1 MMRSQLA
8 LAFAV
13 LLPMIVQAA
22 DATDPYLW
30 LEDVDGEEAIAWV
43 KEQNSK
49 ATAEL
54 AASPAYQ
61 PIYDRALAILDSGD
75 RIPNPVLHG
84 STVYNFWQD
93 QEHPRGILRRTS
105 LASFASAAPAWEVLL
120 DIDAMAQADGEQ
132 WVYKGISCLAP
143 DFRLCMVELS
153 RGGSDASEHREFDT
167 RTKSFVDDG
176 FFVPQAKSGV
186 AWKDENTLWVGT
198 DWGPGSLT
206 TSGYARIVK
215 EWQRS
220 TPLAEARLIFETG
233 VEDTGVWPASIDTPE
248 GRYNLVFRRESFF
261 TGDVRLGVGDRL
273 VRLDLPNDADF
284 KTIFREHVLF
294 SLRSD
299 WQVGDKAF
307 AAGSLLAIAIDDLL
321 QGRQALTAL
330 FEPSARVSLD
340 SVATTHDRV
349 LLTTLDNVSS
359 RMYRVAFTDRQWI
372 REEVAL
378 PGLGAAAIEA
388 ASDVADLFFF
398 TYEDFLTPTTLYL
411 STGGEIEKV
420 KAQPTFFDADG
431 VQVAQHEAISADGT
445 RIPYFLVTPKGFE
458 PDGKTPTV
466 LYGYGGFEISS
477 TPYYGAILGAAW
489 LERGGAF
496 ALANIRGGGEF
507 GPAWHQAA
515 VQANHMRNFE
525 DFIAVAE
532 DLTARRITSPRHLGI
547 MGGSQGGLLVGGAFT
562 LRPELFNAVVSQVPL
577 LDMQRY
583 NKLLAGAS
591 WMSEYGDPDKPED
604 WAYIQTWSPYHLV
617 RPDAEYP
624 KVFFWTTTRDDRVH
638 PGHARKMVAKMSG
651 MGHPVYYFENIEG
664 GHGSGSVNTQRA
676 QINALQYA
684 YLWQM
689 LGD

>member
-1 MMRSQLA
+1 MRTQLA
-8 LAFAV
+8 IAFAV
-13 LLPMIVQAA
+13 LLPMVGQAA

-54 AASPAYQ
+54 EAIPAYQ
-61 PIYDRALAILDSGD
+61 PIYDRALAILDSRD
-75 RIPNPVLHG
+75 RIPNPVFQG

-105 LASFASAAPAWEVLL
+105 LASYASAAPSWELLL
-120 DIDAMAQADGEQ
+120 DIDAMAETDGEQ
-132 WVYKGISCLAP
+132 WVYKGASCLAP
-143 DFRLCMVELS
+143 EFRRCMVELS

-167 RTKSFVDDG
+167 GTRTFVDDG

-186 AWKDENTLWVGT
+186 SWKDENTLWVAT
-198 DWGPGSLT
+198 DWGQGSLT

-215 EWQRS
+215 EWRRG

-233 VEDTGVWPASIDTPE
+233 VGDNGVWPAGIDTPE
-248 GRYNLVFRRESFF
+248 GRYNLVFRRETFF
-261 TGDVRLGVGDRL
+261 TGDVHLGVGDRL
-273 VRLDLPNDADF
+273 VRLDLPGDADF
-284 KTIFREHVLF
+284 KTIFREHALF

-299 WQVGDKAF
+299 WQVGERTF
-307 AAGSLLAIAIDDLL
+307 AAGSLLAIGIEDLL
-321 QGRQALTAL
+321 HGRKALTAL

-340 SVATTHDRV
+340 SVAATRDRV
-349 LLTTLDNVSS
+349 LLTTLDNVKS
-359 RMYRVAFTDRQWI
+359 RMYRVAFTDQQWI

-388 ASDVADLFFF
+388 ASDVADLFFY
-398 TYEDFLTPTTLYL
+398 TYEDFLTPATLYL

-431 VQVAQHEAISADGT
+431 VRVAQHEAISADGT

-458 PDGKTPTV
+458 ANGKAPTL

-532 DLTARRITSPRHLGI
+532 DLVARKITSPRHLGI

-562 LRPELFNAVVSQVPL
+562 LRPELFNAVVCQVPL

-617 RPDAEYP
+617 RQDAEYP

-684 YLWQM
+684 YLWKM